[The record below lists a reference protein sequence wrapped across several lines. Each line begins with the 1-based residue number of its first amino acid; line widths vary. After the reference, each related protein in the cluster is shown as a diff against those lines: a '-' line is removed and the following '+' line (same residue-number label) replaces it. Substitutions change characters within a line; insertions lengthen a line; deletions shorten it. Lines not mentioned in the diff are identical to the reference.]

1 MNLFK
6 IMDKNMLLYKTG
18 GIGMINIGEKIKEY
32 RTKNK
37 LTQAELADKL
47 YVSDKTVSS
56 WESGRTEPDFNTLTD
71 ICKALNT
78 NFFSLIGEEY
88 NTNNV
93 EIELKIAVDEKEQE
107 RILNLIKNDSKFVLE
122 EDQEATYYNLS
133 HRKMNNEWL
142 RIRREKNNY
151 VLNYKKKNNG
161 IIEEYEV
168 SVDNVDNLK
177 TIFSN
182 IDLKESVR
190 VDKHR
195 ISYLY
200 KNKYEFSFDNVKYL
214 GRYVEIELKNQE
226 YSNDEEI
233 QKLIELVKKL
243 SININSIETRR
254 YPEIIISRN
263 NS

>member
-18 GIGMINIGEKIKEY
+18 DIGMINIGEKIKEY
-32 RTKNK
+32 RTKNN

-47 YVSDKTVSS
+47 YVSDKTISS

-88 NTNNV
+88 NNDNV
-93 EIELKIAVDEKEQE
+93 EIELKIAVNEKEQE

-122 EDQEATYYNLS
+122 EDQEAIYYNLS

-142 RIRREKNNY
+142 RIRKENNNY
-151 VLNYKKKNNG
+151 VLNYKKKSND

-182 IDLKESVR
+182 IDLKESVH

-226 YSNDEEI
+226 HSNDEEI
-233 QKLIELVKKL
+233 QKLIELVKNL

-263 NS
+263 NC

>member
-1 MNLFK
+1 
-6 IMDKNMLLYKTG
+6 
-18 GIGMINIGEKIKEY
+18 
-32 RTKNK
+32 
-37 LTQAELADKL
+37 
-47 YVSDKTVSS
+47 
-56 WESGRTEPDFNTLTD
+56 
-71 ICKALNT
+71 
-78 NFFSLIGEEY
+78 
-88 NTNNV
+88 
-93 EIELKIAVDEKEQE
+93 
-107 RILNLIKNDSKFVLE
+107 
-122 EDQEATYYNLS
+122 
-133 HRKMNNEWL
+133 MNNEWL
-142 RIRREKNNY
+142 RIRKENNNY
-151 VLNYKKKNNG
+151 VLNYKKKNKDV
-161 IIEEYEV
+161 IEEYEV
-168 SVDNVDNLK
+168 SVDNVKNLK

-182 IDLKESVR
+182 IDLKESVH

-233 QKLIELVKKL
+233 QKLIELVKNL